1 MTTRGRRRLA
11 LAAGAFVVLTVAAL
25 FFHAWLLR
33 GLGAWLVVSEPL
45 LPADAIVVLA
55 GGTPFREMAAADLF
69 RQGLAPRVVLSLALI
84 PRPHAAL
91 MQLGIRLHEPQAEA
105 RLVLEKHGV
114 PASAILALRVPVK
127 ITEAELALVRATA
140 EAAGLRRVIL
150 VSSAD
155 HGRRIKMI
163 WADVG
168 GPVEA
173 RVHSVR
179 DETFAPDGWWRDRR
193 MFELLLHEYLGI
205 AAYRLGLSPFLK

>member
-1 MTTRGRRRLA
+1 MTSRGRRRLA
-11 LAAGAFVVLTVAAL
+11 LAAGGFVVLTVAAL

-55 GGTPFREMAAADLF
+55 GGTPYREIAAADLF
-69 RQGLAPRVVLSLALI
+69 RQGLAPRVVLSLALV
-84 PRPHAAL
+84 PRHHAAL
-91 MQLGIRLHEPQAEA
+91 VQLGIRLHEPQAEA
-105 RLVLEKHGV
+105 RLVLERHGV

-127 ITEAELALVRATA
+127 ITEAELARVREAA

-179 DETFAPDGWWRDRR
+179 DETFVPDRWWRDRR

-205 AAYRLGLSPFLK
+205 TAYRLGISHPVK

>member
-1 MTTRGRRRLA
+1 MTARRRRSFA
-11 LAAGAFVVLTVAAL
+11 LAAGAFVVLTVTAL

-45 LPADAIVVLA
+45 RPADAIVVLA
-55 GGTPFREMAAADLF
+55 GGTPQREIAAADLF

-84 PRPHAAL
+84 PRHHAAL
-91 MQLGIRLHEPQAEA
+91 VGLGIRPHEPQAEA
-105 RLVLEKHGV
+105 RLVLEGHGV
-114 PASAILALRVPVK
+114 PASAILALKVPVK
-127 ITEAELALVRATA
+127 ITEAELALVRETV

-168 GPVEA
+168 GSVEA
-173 RVHSVR
+173 LVYSVR
-179 DETFAPDGWWRDRR
+179 DETFLPDRWWRDRR
-193 MFELLLHEYLGI
+193 MIELLLHEYLGI
-205 AAYRLGLSPFLK
+205 TAYRLGISHLVK